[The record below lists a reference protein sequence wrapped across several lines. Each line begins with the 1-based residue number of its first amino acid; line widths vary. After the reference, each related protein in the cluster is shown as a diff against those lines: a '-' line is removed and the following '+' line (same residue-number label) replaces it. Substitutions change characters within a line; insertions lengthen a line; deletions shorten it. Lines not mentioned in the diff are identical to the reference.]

1 MKKLLLGFGLVVL
14 LSACGTGNE
23 PAIEAEPDTSEQ
35 SLEESEVITETEEVV
50 AVVEPEPV
58 VESEPEPVVESEPEP
73 VVESEPE
80 PIAEPD
86 IPEDDSVVESK
97 NSDMDFSTCVTQQAT
112 MAEAILSSGNYK
124 VIPIV
129 DTELRSMV
137 KFCTNDGS
145 VIHAC
150 SGLDNTMVVTKS
162 TDREGC

>member
-50 AVVEPEPV
+50 AVV
-58 VESEPEPVVESEPEP
+58 EPEP